1 LETELMKYVKEVKAE
16 DYISGVASKKAKKD
30 DED

>member
-1 LETELMKYVKEVKAE
+1 MEKELMKYVKEVKAE
-16 DYISGVASKKAKKD
+16 DYISGVARKKATKD